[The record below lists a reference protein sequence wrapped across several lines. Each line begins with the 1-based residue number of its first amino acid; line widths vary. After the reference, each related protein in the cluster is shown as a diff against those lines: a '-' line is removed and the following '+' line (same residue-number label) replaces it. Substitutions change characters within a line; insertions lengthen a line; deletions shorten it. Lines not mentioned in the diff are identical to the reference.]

1 MKKLLLTMALCAI
14 TAVMQAVPARR
25 NVHTVAQSDGS
36 TLKIRLRGDESF
48 HYLETA
54 DGHPIVN
61 TSNGYMYGKVENGRL
76 MSSGILA
83 HDAAMRGVSEQSH
96 LRFSGSLTRSGVSR
110 LWNIRKE
117 SRNQHRMARH
127 NKFRAMQESEAVKSR
142 VGATSTTT
150 KKGLVILVNFANKT
164 MKSSTANAD
173 FDEMFNK
180 VGYNKNRHI
189 GSVRD
194 YFTDQSHGQL
204 TIDFDIVGPY
214 NLSNDMSYYGKNNS
228 DDDDLRPGEMI
239 AEACRLANGDV
250 NFKDYDWD
258 GDGEV
263 DQVYVVYAGYGESS
277 GAPSSTIW
285 PHEWELTSSDYG
297 KSLRLDNVTINT
309 YACSNELAGTSGSR
323 MDGIGTACPEFSHC
337 LGLPDLYDTDEE
349 DGMNFGMDSWSL
361 MDYGCYNGPNGYNGN
376 VPCAYTAYE
385 KFYCGWIEPTVLDE
399 GCNVDGMKA
408 ITDSDDSYIIYNDG
422 NKNEYYVL
430 FNIQQKSWNQYAE
443 GHGMLVIHV
452 DYNESVWESNG
463 VNAKEGHPRCTIIP
477 ADDEFT
483 TEVEYDGEIYDI
495 PDLTGDPYPGSKT
508 NTSLTDTSTPAA
520 TLYSNNSNGKK
531 LLSRPIEDIVEK
543 DGLISFKFNG
553 GKLLD
558 TPVANEAQSIGAD
571 SFIASWNAV
580 EGAES
585 YTLELQETYEAEV
598 SILLDEN
605 FVNDFKSNSVN
616 NSTDIASTLNDYLT
630 TKGCEGSKLF
640 SGGSYGLK
648 FGSSKATGSLTT
660 PALSNVSAD
669 KLTIYLEA
677 TPYGTSDTPTFKVSC
692 GNASETVKVQG
703 KYAVVTLAVNS
714 TSPKVRIETTSPTR
728 AYLGRLVIS
737 EGAFDA
743 ESILAVVSSGPP
755 ARRARAIRSTYFE
768 GIEDTEYT
776 LNQLTGT
783 EYNYRVK
790 AVSKEG
796 ASAWSNL
803 IHVTLVADAITGVSA
818 DGLSGDAAL
827 YTLGGILL
835 QKGASVN
842 EARLPSGVYIL
853 KENGKTR
860 KVVVR

>member
-110 LWNIRKE
+110 LWNIRKA

-127 NKFRAMQESEAVKSR
+127 NKFLAMQESESVKSR

-164 MKSSTANAD
+164 MKSLTANAD

-214 NLSNDMSYYGKNNS
+214 NLSNDMSYYGENNS

-323 MDGIGTACPEFSHC
+323 MDGIGTACHEFSHC

-349 DGMNFGMDSWSL
+349 DGINFGMDSWSL
-361 MDYGCYNGPNGYNGN
+361 MDYGCYNRLR
-376 VPCAYTAYE
+376 E
-385 KFYCGWIEPTVLDE
+385 
-399 GCNVDGMKA
+399 
-408 ITDSDDSYIIYNDG
+408 
-422 NKNEYYVL
+422 
-430 FNIQQKSWNQYAE
+430 
-443 GHGMLVIHV
+443 
-452 DYNESVWESNG
+452 
-463 VNAKEGHPRCTIIP
+463 
-477 ADDEFT
+477 
-483 TEVEYDGEIYDI
+483 
-495 PDLTGDPYPGSKT
+495 
-508 NTSLTDTSTPAA
+508 
-520 TLYSNNSNGKK
+520 
-531 LLSRPIEDIVEK
+531 
-543 DGLISFKFNG
+543 
-553 GKLLD
+553 
-558 TPVANEAQSIGAD
+558 
-571 SFIASWNAV
+571 
-580 EGAES
+580 
-585 YTLELQETYEAEV
+585 
-598 SILLDEN
+598 ILLWRD
-605 FVNDFKSNSVN
+605 
-616 NSTDIASTLNDYLT
+616 
-630 TKGCEGSKLF
+630 
-640 SGGSYGLK
+640 
-648 FGSSKATGSLTT
+648 
-660 PALSNVSAD
+660 
-669 KLTIYLEA
+669 
-677 TPYGTSDTPTFKVSC
+677 
-692 GNASETVKVQG
+692 
-703 KYAVVTLAVNS
+703 
-714 TSPKVRIETTSPTR
+714 
-728 AYLGRLVIS
+728 
-737 EGAFDA
+737 
-743 ESILAVVSSGPP
+743 
-755 ARRARAIRSTYFE
+755 
-768 GIEDTEYT
+768 
-776 LNQLTGT
+776 
-783 EYNYRVK
+783 
-790 AVSKEG
+790 
-796 ASAWSNL
+796 
-803 IHVTLVADAITGVSA
+803 
-818 DGLSGDAAL
+818 
-827 YTLGGILL
+827 
-835 QKGASVN
+835 
-842 EARLPSGVYIL
+842 
-853 KENGKTR
+853 
-860 KVVVR
+860 

>member
-83 HDAAMRGVSEQSH
+83 HDAAMRSVSEQSH

-127 NKFRAMQESEAVKSR
+127 NKFRAMQESESVKSR

-164 MKSSTANAD
+164 MKSLTANAD

-323 MDGIGTACPEFSHC
+323 MDGIGTACHEFSHC

-361 MDYGCYNGPNGYNGN
+361 MDYGCYNGPDGYNGN

-399 GCNVDGMKA
+399 GCNVEGMKA

-477 ADDEFT
+477 ADNEFT
-483 TEVEYDGEIYDI
+483 TEVEYDGEIYDV

-580 EGAES
+580 EGAEDS
-585 YTLELQETYEAEV
+585 LTGGWEDMMPFSPSKDDVLVGIAASGTTPYVIGAIRTARSNGLLTGCITCNENSPVAAAAEIPV
-598 SILLDEN
+598 VVVVGPE
-605 FVNDFKSNSVN
+605 FVTG
-616 NSTDIASTLNDYLT
+616 STRMKAGTAQKLVLNMISTASMIRL
-630 TKGCEGSKLF
+630 GHVRGSKMVDMQ
-640 SGGSYGLK
+640 
-648 FGSSKATGSLTT
+648 LT
-660 PALSNVSAD
+660 NH
-669 KLTIYLEA
+669 KLVDR
-677 TPYGTSDTPTFKVSC
+677 GTRMIME
-692 GNASETVKVQG
+692 ET
-703 KYAVVTLAVNS
+703 
-714 TSPKVRIETTSPTR
+714 
-728 AYLGRLVIS
+728 
-737 EGAFDA
+737 
-743 ESILAVVSSGPP
+743 
-755 ARRARAIRSTYFE
+755 
-768 GIEDTEYT
+768 GIEDYDYARS
-776 LNQLTGT
+776 L
-783 EYNYRVK
+783 
-790 AVSKEG
+790 
-796 ASAWSNL
+796 
-803 IHVTLVADAITGVSA
+803 
-818 DGLSGDAAL
+818 
-827 YTLGGILL
+827 LL
-835 QKGASVN
+835 QHGSVREAVAS
-842 EARLPSGVYIL
+842 LQS
-853 KENGKTR
+853 KTYMA
-860 KVVVR
+860 